1 MIDLN
6 EQNRQFTAAQVCTKC
21 GLAPYILRYW
31 EIHFPELRGPDGKQK
46 AFYTTNDLSLVWRIK
61 KLLYVERLSIEQA
74 KKKLHDEKLFPLSEP
89 GFAPVARSSVPQ
101 PKAPEEVKTAVE
113 PAPSVPVPKPVSETP
128 TEAVPSAAAQEKF
141 QPSAEQILDEQARAE
156 QIRAEQARAEQI
168 RAEQA
173 RAEQI
178 RAEQVRAEQ
187 IRAEQIRAE
196 QARRYQEALERAQ
209 IERRKVLRRRQVE
222 AALTEL
228 RELRAKL
235 G

>member
-101 PKAPEEVKTAVE
+101 PKAPEEVKAAVE

-187 IRAEQIRAE
+187 IRAEQ
-196 QARRYQEALERAQ
+196 ARRYQEALERAQ

>member
-89 GFAPVARSSVPQ
+89 GFAPVVRSSVPQ
-101 PKAPEEVKTAVE
+101 PKAPEEVKAAVE

-187 IRAEQIRAE
+187 IRAEQ
-196 QARRYQEALERAQ
+196 ARRYQEALERAQ

>member
-101 PKAPEEVKTAVE
+101 PKAPEEVKAAVE

-128 TEAVPSAAAQEKF
+128 TEAGPSAAAQEKL

-168 RAEQA
+168 RAEQ
-173 RAEQI
+173 
-178 RAEQVRAEQ
+178 V
-187 IRAEQIRAE
+187 RAEQIRAE

>member
-101 PKAPEEVKTAVE
+101 PKAPEEVKAAVE

-128 TEAVPSAAAQEKF
+128 TEAGPSAAAQEKL

-156 QIRAEQARAEQI
+156 QIRAEQ
-168 RAEQA
+168 
-173 RAEQI
+173 
-178 RAEQVRAEQ
+178 V
-187 IRAEQIRAE
+187 RAEQIRAE

>member
-31 EIHFPELRGPDGKQK
+31 EIHFPELRGPGGKQK

-187 IRAEQIRAE
+187 IRAEQ
-196 QARRYQEALERAQ
+196 ARRYQEALERAQ

>member
-101 PKAPEEVKTAVE
+101 PKAPEEVKAAVE

-156 QIRAEQARAEQI
+156 QIRAEQ
-168 RAEQA
+168 
-173 RAEQI
+173 
-178 RAEQVRAEQ
+178 V
-187 IRAEQIRAE
+187 RAEQIRAE